1 MSDTLT
7 IGNAIT
13 VVNTGRQVLGTNAV
27 DGNKLKALNLGGQLT
42 PKVFEEVRSVL
53 NGADSKMALS
63 IAIIAGNGIVG
74 ALTGL
79 KSSAKLASRESLV
92 SNLTNLTIDGT
103 RVSRLNL
110 HSDTNRAL
118 SMIDK
123 LVRNASFNNTN
134 LISSDSPNI
143 RMKTTRFGGGIDIA
157 PQALDTTGLNLSQ
170 ISLMTSF
177 DANNSAARLQ
187 TAINTA
193 TRRLNGLEAL
203 ERAITTGDFSSQM
216 LNSLI
221 VGLRGDGLP
230 SGTLVNIIG

>member
-13 VVNTGRQVLGTNAV
+13 IVKTGRQVLGTNAV
-27 DGNKLKALNLGGQLT
+27 DGNKLKALNLDDQLT
-42 PKVFEEVRSVL
+42 PKVFAEVRSVL

-92 SNLTNLTIDGT
+92 SNLTNLTID
-103 RVSRLNL
+103 
-110 HSDTNRAL
+110 TNRAL

-123 LVRNASFNNTN
+123 LVRNASFKNTN

-143 RMKTTRFGGGIDIA
+143 RMNTTRFGGGIDIA

-170 ISLMTSF
+170 ISLMTSS
-177 DANNSAARLQ
+177 DANNSAARLE
-187 TAINTA
+187 TAINIA
-193 TRRLNGLEAL
+193 TRRLNSLEAL

-221 VGLRGDGLP
+221 IGLQGDGLP